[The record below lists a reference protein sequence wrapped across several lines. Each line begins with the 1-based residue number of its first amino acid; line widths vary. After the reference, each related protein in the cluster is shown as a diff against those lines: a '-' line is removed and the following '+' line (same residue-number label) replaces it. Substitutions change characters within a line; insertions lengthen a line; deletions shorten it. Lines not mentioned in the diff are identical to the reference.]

1 MSHTRMAYVALA
13 LLWAAIPATATP
25 AMAASFNCTIADK
38 PDEVLICQNER
49 LSSLDERMSSLY
61 FRLRNSLAGRARDR
75 LEAEQASWLQQRF
88 ACGRDYDCIR
98 GLYESRIADLANY

>member
-1 MSHTRMAYVALA
+1 MSRTRMAYVAFM
-13 LLWAAIPATATP
+13 LLSTAMPAT
-25 AMAASFNCTIADK
+25 AASFNCAIADR

-98 GLYESRIADLANY
+98 GLYESRIADLASY